1 MITIGSIVGSGV
13 IAGGFVGS
21 GREISIDSS
30 VGSTAMVLVGG
41 GGSVGSGSLVV
52 CAGEQ
57 AEIKAAAASNKM
69 KKMKNFDCGL
79 AVTDYSF

>member
-1 MITIGSIVGSGV
+1 MITIGSPVGSGV

-21 GREISIDSS
+21 GRGVSVASS
-30 VGSTAMVLVGG
+30 VGSTAVVLVGG
-41 GGSVGSGSLVV
+41 GGAVGSGSLIV

-57 AEIKAAAASNKM
+57 AEIKAAAASRKM